1 MKIIAIGR
9 NYINH
14 AKELKN
20 AVPTEPVFFMK
31 PETALL
37 RNNQPFYLPDFSEE
51 IHYETEIV
59 LRIGKVGKAI
69 PEKFALSHIDA
80 IGIGYDFT
88 ARDLQNKL
96 KAKGL
101 PWEAAKAFDY
111 SAAISPE
118 FIPLDAFPDLK
129 NIHFSM
135 KKNGQIVQ
143 QGNTKDLIFPFEK
156 IIAYVSRFVTF
167 KTGDLIYTGTPE
179 GVGKVSEG
187 DILEAFIEDK
197 LMLETEIK

>member
-9 NYINH
+9 NYAGH
-14 AKELKN
+14 AKEMN
-20 AVPTEPVFFMK
+20 SVVPSDPIFFMK

-37 RNNQPFYLPDFSEE
+37 RNNQPFYLPDFSKE

-69 PEKFALSHIDA
+69 SEKFALSHING
-80 IGIGYDFT
+80 IGIGFDFT
-88 ARDLQNKL
+88 ARDLQKKL

-101 PWEAAKAFDY
+101 PWEAAKSFDY
-111 SAAISPE
+111 SAGISPE
-118 FIPLDAFPDLK
+118 FLSPDSFADLK
-129 NIHFSM
+129 NISFSM
-135 KKNGQIVQ
+135 KKNKETVQ

-156 IIAYVSRFVTF
+156 IIAFISRFISL

-179 GVGKVSEG
+179 GIGKVTEG
-187 DILEAFIEDK
+187 DILEAYIGNK

>member
-20 AVPTEPVFFMK
+20 TVPTEPIFFMK

-59 LRIGKVGKAI
+59 LRIGKIGKAI
-69 PEKFALSHIDA
+69 SEKFALSHIDG
-80 IGIGYDFT
+80 IGIGFDFT

-111 SAAISPE
+111 SAGINMEFLPPE
-118 FIPLDAFPDLK
+118 SFPDLK
-129 NIHFSM
+129 NISFSM
-135 KKNGQIVQ
+135 KKNGSLAQ

-156 IIAYVSRFVTF
+156 IIAYISRFVSL
-167 KTGDLIYTGTPE
+167 KTGDLIFTGTPE
-179 GVGKVSEG
+179 GVGKIREG
-187 DILEAFIEDK
+187 DILEAYIGDK

>member
-20 AVPTEPVFFMK
+20 AIPAEPVFFMK

-69 PEKFALSHIDA
+69 PEKFALSHIDG
-80 IGIGYDFT
+80 IGIGFDFT

-111 SAAISPE
+111 SAAISPSFLPPE
-118 FIPLDAFPDLK
+118 DFSDLK
-129 NIHFSM
+129 NISFKM
-135 KKNGQIVQ
+135 KKNGEMVQ
-143 QGNTKDLIFPFEK
+143 QGNTKDLIFSFEK
-156 IIAYVSRFVTF
+156 IIAFVSQFVSF

-179 GVGKVSEG
+179 GVGKVNEG
-187 DILEAFIEDK
+187 DILQASIGDK

>member
-20 AVPTEPVFFMK
+20 TVPAEPIFFMK

-37 RNNQPFYLPDFSEE
+37 RNNQPFYLPDFSKE

-69 PEKFALSHIDA
+69 PEKFALSHIDG
-80 IGIGYDFT
+80 IGIGFDFT

-111 SAAISPE
+111 SAAISPSFLPPE
-118 FIPLDAFPDLK
+118 SFTNLK
-129 NIHFSM
+129 DISFKM
-135 KKNGQIVQ
+135 VKNGQTVQ
-143 QGNTKDLIFPFEK
+143 QGNTKDLIFSFEK
-156 IIAYVSRFVTF
+156 IIAFVSRFVSF

-187 DILEAFIEDK
+187 DV
-197 LMLETEIK
+197 

>member
-20 AVPTEPVFFMK
+20 EVPTEPVFFMK

-118 FIPLDAFPDLK
+118 FIPIDVFPDLK
-129 NIHFSM
+129 NINFSM
-135 KKNGQIVQ
+135 KKNGQIAQ
-143 QGNTKDLIFPFEK
+143 QGNTNDLIFSFEK
-156 IIAYVSRFVTF
+156 IIAYVSRFVSL

-187 DILEAFIEDK
+187 DILEAYIEDN

>member
-20 AVPTEPVFFMK
+20 AVPTEPIFFMK

-69 PEKFALSHIDA
+69 PEKFALSHIDG
-80 IGIGYDFT
+80 IGIGFDFT

-111 SAAISPE
+111 SAGICHKFLPPE
-118 FIPLDAFPDLK
+118 DFSNLRDIT
-129 NIHFSM
+129 FSM
-135 KKNGQIVQ
+135 KKNDEIAQH
-143 QGNTKDLIFPFEK
+143 GNTGDLIFPFEK
-156 IIAYVSRFVTF
+156 IIAYVSRFISL

-179 GVGKVSEG
+179 GVGKISKG
-187 DILEAFIEDK
+187 DILQAFIDNK